1 MSPIILNQ
9 TQVDSPIYKL
19 RDVSVRVNRN
29 KRTVIR
35 WELTG
40 KIPPAKR
47 NSDGERIYTDEDIK
61 KILSIFREGNFYRRK
76 PKR

>member
-1 MSPIILNQ
+1 MNPISLNQ
-9 TQVDSPIYKL
+9 TQINSPIYKL
-19 RDVSVRVNRN
+19 RDVAVRVNRN

-35 WELTG
+35 WELIG

-47 NSDGERIYTDEDIK
+47 NPDGERIYTDEDIK